1 MEEVRE
7 RSEENVFLFL
17 DKQTKISSQE
27 TNDSLFG
34 TYSIMGEFVFL
45 LSVCVGYAVYIID
58 LCLDPMI

>member
-1 MEEVRE
+1 VEEVRE